1 MHVGGRGSKPGNK
14 GERAPRDPE
23 KAKEYA
29 EKQKEQLDAQLMR
42 FNQRTGGNV
51 EIFKE
56 AASHKLDDQLK
67 NFMATAKAPEAAG
80 DNQEAPAEAGDEE
93 IR

>member
-1 MHVGGRGSKPGNK
+1 MHVGGRGSKGNK
-14 GERAPRDPE
+14 TERAPRDPE

-67 NFMATAKAPEAAG
+67 NFMANAKAPEVQG
-80 DNQEAPAEAGDEE
+80 DNQDAPAEGDDLE